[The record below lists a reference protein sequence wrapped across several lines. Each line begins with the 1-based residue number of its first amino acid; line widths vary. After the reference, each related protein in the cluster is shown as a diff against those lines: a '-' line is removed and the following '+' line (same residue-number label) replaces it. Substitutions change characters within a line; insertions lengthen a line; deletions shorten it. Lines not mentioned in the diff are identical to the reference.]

1 MAQSIDTTYTGIL
14 KNETIGLSLAL
25 EGYVVF
31 PFLDRNDIQQ
41 LIDYYHSVQPQT
53 PEYFYSSTHS
63 PDHSFRRKSSD
74 FIKKIIANRLPDH
87 LKSYQLLGGAF
98 VVKPAHGKGI
108 LPPHQD
114 WNLVDE
120 TVTRS
125 YNLWI
130 PLVDVNVSN
139 GAVFVL
145 PQSHNKIP
153 TYRGPGISS
162 IFKNIEQEVWKTLV
176 PLEMKQGEVLLYD
189 HALLHASPVNKTDQI
204 RLGIVCGV
212 IPENV
217 SMQMY
222 FGTDGIIQSYKVN
235 EDFFLDKDPMKG
247 PDGLEIMQ
255 NIHHP
260 ISLLDVESYGSLY
273 LNRLG
278 IKKRNWLFKLLGKN
292 K

>member
-1 MAQSIDTTYTGIL
+1 MAQSIDTIYTGVL
-14 KNETIGLSLAL
+14 KKQALGQELAT

-31 PFLDRNDIQQ
+31 PFLEESNIQQ
-41 LIDYYHSVQPQT
+41 LVEYYYSVQPQT

-63 PDHSFRRKSSD
+63 PDHAFRRRASE
-74 FIKKIIANRLPDH
+74 FIKEVVANRIGNH
-87 LKSYQLLGGAF
+87 LKNYQLLGGAF

-120 TVTRS
+120 NKNRS

-130 PLVDVNVSN
+130 PLVDVNVKN

-153 TYRGPGISS
+153 TYRGPGIPS
-162 IFKNIEQEVWKTLV
+162 IFKNIEKEVWENLL
-176 PLEMKQGEVLLYD
+176 PLEMKSGDALLYD
-189 HALLHASPVNKTDQI
+189 HALLHASPVNQTDKI
-204 RLGIVCGV
+204 RLGVVCGI

-217 SMQMY
+217 PMQMY
-222 FGTDGIIQSYKVN
+222 FGADGEIKTYKVN

-247 PDGLEIMQ
+247 PEGLDWIENKHNEI
-255 NIHHP
+255 NV
-260 ISLLDVESYGSLY
+260 LDVESYHSLFI
-273 LNRLG
+273 NMVDN
-278 IKKRNWLFKLLGKN
+278 KKTNWLSKLLGRYK
-292 K
+292 